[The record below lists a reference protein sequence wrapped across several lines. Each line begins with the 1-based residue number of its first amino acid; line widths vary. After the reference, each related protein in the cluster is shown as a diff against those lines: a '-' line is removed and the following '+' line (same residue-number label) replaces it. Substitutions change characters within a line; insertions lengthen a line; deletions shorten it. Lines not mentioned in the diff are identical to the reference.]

1 LNTSI
6 QPNLETTSCRSCT
19 SAKCLTKL
27 EREGDV
33 VCAGVHVLP
42 KLQGKILD
50 VGHAIEKADRNVD
63 TVSLG
68 FEYFCEHHDLEAT

>member
-1 LNTSI
+1 ML
-6 QPNLETTSCRSCT
+6 LCA
-19 SAKCLTKL
+19 SA
-27 EREGDV
+27 
-33 VCAGVHVLP
+33 HVLP

-68 FEYFCEHHDLEAT
+68 FEYFCEHHALEAT